1 MFQSAMYFLRGAARD
16 LTVHCLAEDF
26 DFRNVPHALCLE
38 LTCDALHSELVV
50 VNVIVV
56 EFW

>member
-1 MFQSAMYFLRGAARD
+1 MYFLRGAARD